1 MKPFVYLT
9 ATFNHPKE
17 LKKLYESLLEQADLE
32 FTWLIVNDGSKEE
45 TVDAIESFVSEGKI
59 DILPVHQLNG
69 GKSRAINNGLDHLT
83 QDVVFVVI
91 VDDDEEL
98 KPDAIGTIKEY
109 YARYKNT
116 NCGVIHFSR
125 VNEKGNVIARPPI
138 DKDFIMSYQR
148 FKSEGRYADG
158 YIGYFTD
165 KLGENRF
172 IVPEGEKYVGPS
184 TLLMRVTEASDL
196 LWAKAI
202 LGETEY
208 LTGGIT
214 KQGRKLRIRNPKGMI
229 EYCKLMQGNG
239 ASLKT
244 KIAYS
249 IQGYAYN
256 EFVEPDKR
264 KKEDMNGLL
273 NLGLLGKIL
282 AKQWKK
288 KFTAS

>member
-9 ATFNHPKE
+9 ATYNHPEELKE
-17 LKKLYESLLEQADLE
+17 LYKSLLNQTDVD
-32 FTWLIVNDGSKEE
+32 FTWVIVNDGSKEE
-45 TVDAIESFVSEGKI
+45 TVNAIENFVSEGKI
-59 DILPVHQLNG
+59 DILPVHQPNG
-69 GKSRAINNGLDHLT
+69 GKSRAINNGFDHLT

-98 KPDAIGTIKEY
+98 KPNATGTIKEY
-109 YARYKNT
+109 YAKYKDT
-116 NCGVIHFSR
+116 NCGVIHFNR
-125 VNEKGNVIARPPI
+125 ANEKGNVIARPSI
-138 DKDFIMSYQR
+138 DEDFIMSYQR

-172 IVPEGEKYVGPS
+172 IVHEGEKYVGPS
-184 TLLMRVTEASDL
+184 TLFMKVTEVSDL

-208 LTGGIT
+208 LAGGIT
-214 KQGRKLRIRNPKGMI
+214 KQGRKLRIKNPKGMI
-229 EYCKLMQGNG
+229 EYCRLMQGNG
-239 ASLKT
+239 ASMKT

-264 KKEDMNGLL
+264 KKEDLNGLM
-273 NLGLLGKIL
+273 NLRLFGKIL

-288 KFTAS
+288 KHK